1 MVVNVIS
8 KIGKGLNV
16 TALTSQSFIERLIQ
30 EDYKFFTG
38 VPCSLL
44 SGLIYELEDQ
54 KGEAR
59 YVPSVREDAAV
70 GLCVGAY
77 LAGSMPVLLMQNSGL
92 GYCLNAFT
100 SLNLIYKIPALV
112 IMSWRGKAGK
122 DAPEHIIMGDID
134 QALLKTAGME
144 YSILS
149 EENCDEVLKKA
160 KQKICDEK
168 LPYTLIIEKGLFDER
183 H

>member
-1 MVVNVIS
+1 MVVSVIS

-16 TALTSQSFIERLIQ
+16 SSLTSKSFIKRLIQ

-54 KGEAR
+54 KWEAS

-77 LAGSMPVLLMQNSGL
+77 LAGTMPVLLMQNSGL

-134 QALLKTAGME
+134 QELLKTAGME

-149 EENCDEVLKKA
+149 AENCEEVLKKA
-160 KQKICDEK
+160 KQKIYFEK
-168 LPYTLIIEKGLFDER
+168 LPYTLIVEKGLFDER

>member
-1 MVVNVIS
+1 MVVSVIS

-16 TALTSQSFIERLIQ
+16 SSLTSKSFIKRLIQ

-54 KGEAR
+54 KSETS

-77 LAGSMPVLLMQNSGL
+77 LAGTMPVLLMQNSGL

-134 QALLKTAGME
+134 QELLKTAGME

-149 EENCDEVLKKA
+149 AENCEEVLKKA
-160 KQKICDEK
+160 KQKIYVEK
-168 LPYTLIIEKGLFDER
+168 LPYTLIVEKGLFDER

>member
-1 MVVNVIS
+1 MVASVIS
-8 KIGKGLNV
+8 KTGKGLNMSS
-16 TALTSQSFIERLIQ
+16 LTSQSFIERLVQ

-44 SGLIYELEDQ
+44 SGLIYELESQ
-54 KGEAR
+54 KGEVR

-77 LAGSMPVLLMQNSGL
+77 LAGTMPVLLMQNSGL

-134 QALLKTAGME
+134 QKLLKTAGME

-149 EENCDEVLKKA
+149 EENCEEVLKKA

-168 LPYTLIIEKGLFDER
+168 LPYTLIVEKGLFDER

>member
-1 MVVNVIS
+1 MS
-8 KIGKGLNV
+8 S
-16 TALTSQSFIERLIQ
+16 LTSQSFIKRLIQ

-54 KGEAR
+54 QEVR
-59 YVPSVREDAAV
+59 YIPAVREDAAV
-70 GLCVGAY
+70 GLSTGAY
-77 LAGSMPVLLMQNSGL
+77 LAGAMPVLLMQNSGL
-92 GYCLNAFT
+92 GYSLNAFT
-100 SLNLIYKIPALV
+100 SLNLIYNIPMLV
-112 IMSWRGKAGK
+112 IMSWRGKDGK

-134 QALLKTAGME
+134 KQLLKTAGME
-144 YSILS
+144 YSLLNKD
-149 EENCDEVLKKA
+149 NCDEVLRKA
-160 KQKICDEK
+160 KNKICEEK

>member
-1 MVVNVIS
+1 MS
-8 KIGKGLNV
+8 S
-16 TALTSQSFIERLIQ
+16 LTSQSFIERLIQ

-44 SGLIYELEDQ
+44 SGLIYELEDH

-77 LAGSMPVLLMQNSGL
+77 LAGAMPVLLMQNSGL

-134 QALLKTAGME
+134 QELLKTAGME

-149 EENCDEVLKKA
+149 EENYEKVLKKA
-160 KQKICDEK
+160 KQKIYDEK
-168 LPYTLIIEKGLFDER
+168 LPYTLIVEKGLFDER